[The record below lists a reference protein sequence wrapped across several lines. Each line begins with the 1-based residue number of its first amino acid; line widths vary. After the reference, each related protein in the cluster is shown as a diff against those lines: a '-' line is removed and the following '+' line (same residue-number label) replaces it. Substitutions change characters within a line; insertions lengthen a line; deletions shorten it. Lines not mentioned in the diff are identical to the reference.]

1 MDSNDSGEMQR
12 ELNCNMIRRELKK
25 ILQQIVPDEEIR
37 IDYVPKGKPGDYATN
52 VALKIASK
60 RGESPLTVA
69 EKLIKKFK
77 DPMIS
82 GVTIC
87 EPGFINFEISTQYLL
102 DLLHRETATIDVGES
117 KKILIEFVSV
127 NPTGPI
133 NIAAAR
139 AAAVGDSLVRI
150 LNKSGFRASAEYYIN
165 DTGRQID
172 LLAESVKQRM
182 NELSGEKAQIPE
194 NGYHGE
200 YIKDVAKELLSE
212 NIDTIEDIKN
222 YSVNYFVNIQKK
234 TLEDFGVI
242 FDYWIQESEIY
253 KKGLVD
259 TVLKILQD
267 KKLTYEKDGALYF
280 KTKEFGDSND
290 RVIITS
296 DQRNTYLLPDIA
308 YHLDKIQRNFDTL
321 INIWGPDHHGY
332 IKRLKGG
339 INALGYA
346 DDILKIIIAQEVKLK
361 KGGEFLTMSK
371 RAGTFTTLNELLEQ
385 VPRDVVRFFFLMR
398 SNSQHLDFDLDLA
411 LKESEENPVYYVQYA
426 HARIKSIIAFAK
438 DQDIEFQEDVDL
450 SLMSEKE
457 EITLAKEILKFPEIL
472 EDIVRTY
479 EPYLMTYYLINLAQC
494 FHYFYQKHRVV
505 TDEKQRTH
513 ARLFLITK
521 TAEVLQKG
529 LELLGVSCPERM

>member
-1 MDSNDSGEMQR
+1 MGSNDSGGMQR
-12 ELNCNMIRRELKK
+12 ELNCTMIRRELKK
-25 ILQQIVPDEEIR
+25 ILQQIVPGEEIL

-60 RGESPLTVA
+60 RGESPLAVA
-69 EKLIKKFK
+69 ENLIKKFTN
-77 DPMIS
+77 PMIS

-87 EPGFINFEISTQYLL
+87 EPGFINFEISKHYLL
-102 DLLHRETATIDVGES
+102 DLLRQESATIDIGEG
-117 KKILIEFVSV
+117 KKILVEFVSV

-182 NELSGEKAQIPE
+182 NELSGKESQIPE

-200 YIKDVAKELLSE
+200 YIKEVAQELLSK
-212 NIDTIEDIKN
+212 NIDTLEDIKN
-222 YSVNYFVNIQKK
+222 YSVQYFVNKHK
-234 TLEDFGVI
+234 ETLENFGVV
-242 FDYWIQESEIY
+242 FDCWTYESGIY

-267 KKLTYEKDGALYF
+267 KKLTYEKDSALYF
-280 KTKEFGDSND
+280 KTKEFGDSDD

-339 INALGYA
+339 IRALGYA
-346 DDILKIIIAQEVKLK
+346 NDILKIIIAQEVKLK

-385 VPRDVVRFFFLMR
+385 VPKDVVRFFFLMR

-411 LKESEENPVYYVQYA
+411 LKASEENPVYYVQYA

-438 DQDIEFQEDVDL
+438 DQDVEFQEDVDL
-450 SLMSEKE
+450 SLISEKE
-457 EITLAKEILKFPEIL
+457 EISLAKEIMKFPEIL
-472 EDIVRTY
+472 EDIARTY

-494 FHYFYQKHRVV
+494 FHCFYQKHRVV

-521 TAEVLQKG
+521 TAEVLHKG
-529 LELLGVSCPERM
+529 LGLLGVSCPEKM

>member
-12 ELNCNMIRRELKK
+12 ESKCTMIRRELKK
-25 ILQQIVPDEEIR
+25 ILQQIIPDEEIH

-60 RGESPLTVA
+60 TGESPLVVA
-69 EKLIKKFK
+69 EKLIKRFK
-77 DPMIS
+77 DPIIG

-87 EPGFINFEISTQYLL
+87 DPGFINFEISKHYLL
-102 DLLHRETATIDVGES
+102 TSLHAESATLDIGEG
-117 KKILIEFVSV
+117 KKILVEFVSV

-139 AAAVGDSLVRI
+139 AAAVGDSLVRM
-150 LNKSGFRASAEYYIN
+150 LNKSGFRTSAEYYVN

-172 LLAESVKQRM
+172 LLAESVRQRM
-182 NELSGEKAQIPE
+182 NELSGEESQIPE
-194 NGYHGE
+194 NGYQGE
-200 YIKDVAKELLSE
+200 YIKEVAKELLSE
-212 NIDTIEDIKN
+212 NIDSIEDIKN
-222 YSVNYFVNIQKK
+222 YSVQYFVDRHRE
-234 TLEDFGVI
+234 TLENFGVV
-242 FDYWIQESEIY
+242 FDCWTRESEIY

-267 KKLTYEKDGALYF
+267 KKLTYEKDGAIYF
-280 KTKEFGDSND
+280 KTKQYGDSDD

-308 YHLDKIQRNFDTL
+308 YHLDKIQRNFDSL

-332 IKRLKGG
+332 IKRLKAGVS
-339 INALGYA
+339 ALGYA

-371 RAGTFTTLNELLEQ
+371 RAGTFTTLDELLEQ
-385 VPRDVVRFFFLMR
+385 VPKDVVRFFFLMR

-438 DQDIEFQEDVDL
+438 EQNIELQEDVDL
-450 SLMSEKE
+450 SVLSEKE
-457 EITLAKEILKFPEIL
+457 EISLAKEVLKFSDIL
-472 EDIVRTY
+472 EDIARTL

-505 TDEKQRTH
+505 TDDHGRTH
-513 ARLFLITK
+513 ARLFLVTK

-529 LELLGVSCPERM
+529 LEFLGVSCPERM